1 MTINAGRAEAHL
13 DLNYSKFKQGI
24 QEAKKNVSEMGKD
37 TAKAGQQMSKAFE
50 SSSKDV
56 IQYKN
61 KLSLLAKEHTKYSN
75 EVNKLKKSQEKYS
88 NEVEKLKKKQEDL
101 NGKIEKSTRDQE
113 LYRMKISN
121 TKETLD
127 RYKKEL
133 SETGKNKEK
142 LNEKISKGEIELK
155 KYDNQLKDN
164 VQKQSAWQKELNK
177 TEKELKQYEKSLE
190 KIGKELKDTDKKLEE
205 ATKEY
210 KQYKEQLKDV
220 EKAQDK
226 VGNSADELGESIS
239 KSSSEAEGS
248 FKNIADTI
256 SSMSLDSIKGLDGIG
271 SAVMKLPGKFNVVT
285 GGVLAGAKIIQGGFK
300 LGIMASKELA
310 GDLMTVGK
318 VGTVAGTAL
327 AGGIALAS
335 KEGIA
340 FEDTMMQVKAI
351 TSSNEQQFKQLT
363 ATARDWGS
371 KTRYSATEVAEAMTY
386 MGMAGWNTSQ
396 IIDGMGSVLNLATV
410 GSLDLGRASD
420 IVTDGLTALG
430 LTAKDSN
437 DFADMLSATITNAN
451 TNVEMFGETMKYVG
465 PVAGTLGIKMED
477 LSVAIGLMSNSGV
490 KASQAG
496 TALRGGLTNL
506 VKPTDQMAETMDK
519 YNIEVQKNADGS
531 VNLDKTIGVLRRN
544 LGGLEASTQAQAIAT
559 IFGKEAMSGWS
570 AIINSNE
577 QDLQKLKSSINN
589 STQSMQFWKKSM
601 EDAGMSAE
609 EVDKNLQTLDSIF
622 EECKLTSDSLG
633 LATTDL
639 GLAITLLGKDSKV
652 TSDDV
657 NKLLDSILR
666 MNDPTKEAQQAME
679 KYGVELVRNDDRSIN
694 FAGTLES
701 LRSALA
707 GKTEEQQKSIL
718 SNMGLKDSTDQI
730 LEVLKLSDSEYGK
743 LKQNLQ
749 ETKGMTEKLAETM
762 DATTLGAIKNMSSAI
777 SDVLIGAFEAI
788 KPHIQEF
795 SKLVA
800 EAAHMIQTDGLD
812 KAINHMIDGI
822 RAKIPELPQVI
833 SDGIQQMTN
842 IIVNCFENF
851 LGLGTDL
858 IGAFIGGIEAN
869 LSNLASSADKIVG
882 ALAEFVAINAHRLAD
897 GGIALINVL
906 MEAFENNQEAIEN
919 AVTSFVSSAVEYFLK
934 KKRAMFE
941 VGMELAGAFLKG
953 VWEGIWK
960 GGLEQDGQMFE
971 GMFNSVEPMAED
983 KGKLSGSKFIDS
995 ATGEV
1000 LKGKPGFVDTWKG
1013 ILSGAPI
1020 NEIQLIAGN
1029 QAEVYVNGHKQKISS
1044 LTPEVQQTVK
1054 HMLKGQEQD
1063 ARAEGEKEGKA
1074 KAEGQKQG
1082 IEQGKPTVE
1091 QKSNENVKAKAQEAK
1106 EEGKKE
1112 GKAKTDGQVEGLN
1125 QGKAQVETTTSNN
1138 IKSATNKGAQD
1149 GRSGG
1154 KQMGSSVTQGANEGM
1169 SQLSPTMAKELTKAT
1184 KELQKSAT
1192 VMYNGAKTS
1201 FTKLNQVAKTQMTE
1215 MYKGV
1220 STSFHNM
1227 RDKCKQ
1233 YASDLYNGTK
1243 TSFNETANAGKTAM
1257 SALHNGTTTSSRIMA
1272 QKIIADWNRIRS
1284 ALSSRIVGT
1293 VEIRAIGVERTM
1305 GQIASIKSSAR
1316 TRAVGIDNITNA
1328 MNYKARNDA
1337 TFSRSLAMP
1346 KSMPNVLTLDLGSK
1360 SVERKEEKV
1369 KDVNMTIHLNIEK
1382 FVNKSDEDVNELV
1395 KAVEEKLMYNLTRE
1409 KFGF

>member
-1 MTINAGRAEAHL
+1 MAVDIGRAEGSV
-13 DLNYSKFKQGI
+13 DLNYSKFKKGI
-24 QEAKKNVSEMGKD
+24 QEAKKTVLEMGRD
-37 TAKAGQQMSKAFE
+37 TVKAGQQMSKAFT
-50 SSSKDV
+50 SSSKDAN
-56 IQYKN
+56 QYEN
-61 KLSLLAKEHTKYSN
+61 KLSSLAKEHIKYSN

-164 VQKQSAWQKELNK
+164 AQKQSVWQKELNK

-190 KIGKELKDTDKKLEE
+190 KVGKELKDTDKKLEE

-226 VGNSADELGESIS
+226 VGDSADELGESIS
-239 KSSSEAEGS
+239 KASSETEGS
-248 FKNIADTI
+248 FKGIADAI
-256 SSMSLDSIKGLDGIG
+256 SNMSLDSIKGFDGIG

-285 GGVLAGAKIIQGGFK
+285 GVVLAGAKIIQGGFK
-300 LGIMASKELA
+300 LGIMASKEFA

-340 FEDTMMQVKAI
+340 FEDTMYQVKAI
-351 TSSNEQQFKQLT
+351 TGANDQEFKQLT
-363 ATARDWGS
+363 TTARDWGS

-386 MGMAGWNTSQ
+386 MGMAGWNTTQ

-420 IVTDGLTALG
+420 IVTDGLTAMG

-451 TNVEMFGETMKYVG
+451 TSVEMFGETMKYVG
-465 PVAGTLGIKMED
+465 PVAGSLGIEMED
-477 LSVAIGLMSNSGV
+477 LSVAIGLMGNSGI

-496 TALRGGLTNL
+496 TALRAGLTNL
-506 VKPTDQMAETMDK
+506 VKPTDQMQATMDK
-519 YNIEVQKNADGS
+519 YNIEVQKNADGT
-531 VNLDKTIGVLRRN
+531 VNLDKTVTHLREK

-657 NKLLDSILR
+657 NKLLDSILK
-666 MNDPTKEAQQAME
+666 MNDPTKEAQEAMD
-679 KYGVELVRNDDRSIN
+679 KYGVSIERNEDRSIN
-694 FAGTLES
+694 FSGTLDN
-701 LRSALA
+701 LREVLK
-707 GKTEEQQKSIL
+707 GKNEEQQKAIL
-718 SNMGLKDSTDQI
+718 ANMGLEGSTNEI
-730 LEVLKLSDSEYGK
+730 IEVLKLSDSEYNN
-743 LKQNLQ
+743 LKKNLE
-749 ETKGMTEKLAETM
+749 ETKGLTSKLAETM
-762 DATTLGAIKNMSSAI
+762 DATTMGAIKSMSSAI
-777 SDVLIGAFEAI
+777 SDVLIEAFNAI

-800 EAAHMIQTDGLD
+800 ESANMIKTDGLD

-822 RAKIPELPQVI
+822 RAKIPELPQII
-833 SDGIQQMTN
+833 SNGIQQMTD
-842 IIVNCFENF
+842 IISNCFGNF
-851 LGLGTDL
+851 LDLGSDL
-858 IGAFIGGIEAN
+858 ISSLLEGIYRNIDKIEEIAGDII
-869 LSNLASSADKIVG
+869 SNLAHFIST
-882 ALAEFVAINAHRLAD
+882 NASRVAD
-897 GGIALINVL
+897 GAIAILDSL
-906 MEAFENNQEAIEN
+906 MEAFRNNQEAIEE
-919 AVTSFVSSAVEYFLK
+919 AVTAFVSSAVEYFIEK
-934 KKRAMFE
+934 KKDMLK
-941 VGMELAGAFLKG
+941 VGKALAGAFLKG
-953 VWEGIWK
+953 VWEGLK
-960 GGLEQDGQMFE
+960 SYKGQMF
-971 GMFNSVEPMAED
+971 GDVFSGSEPEAED
-983 KGKLSGSKFIDS
+983 KGRLSGAKFIDS
-995 ATGEV
+995 ATGKI
-1000 LKGKPGFVDTWKG
+1000 LDGKPGFVDTWKG

-1020 NEIQLIAGN
+1020 DEIQLIAGN

-1063 ARAEGEKEGKA
+1063 ARVEGEKEGNA

-1091 QKSNENVKAKAQEAK
+1091 QKSKENVKAKDLEAK
-1106 EEGKKE
+1106 TEGRKE

-1125 QGKAQVETTTSNN
+1125 QGKPQVDATVSNN
-1138 IKSATNKGAQD
+1138 IKSATNKGSQD
-1149 GRSGG
+1149 GRAGG
-1154 KQMGSSVTQGANEGM
+1154 KQMGDNVTKGANEGM

-1201 FTKLNQVAKTQMTE
+1201 FSKLNQVAKTQMSE
-1215 MYKGV
+1215 MYRGV

-1227 RDKCKQ
+1227 ANKCKQ
-1233 YASDLYNGTK
+1233 SASDMYRGTRTSFESASNAARSAMSSMYNGV
-1243 TSFNETANAGKTAM
+1243 
-1257 SALHNGTTTSSRIMA
+1257 TTSSGRMA
-1272 QKIIADWNRIRS
+1272 SKVIADWNRIRS

-1293 VEIRAIGVERTM
+1293 VEIRAVGVERTM
-1305 GQIASIKSSAR
+1305 SQIASIKSSAR
-1316 TRAVGIDNITNA
+1316 SRAVGTERIAEVMT
-1328 MNYKARNDA
+1328 YKARNDA
-1337 TFSRSLAMP
+1337 SFARSLTMP
-1346 KSMPNVLTLDLGSK
+1346 KNTSNVLTLDLGGK
-1360 SVERKEEKV
+1360 GYEKKEERV
-1369 KDVNMTIHLNIEK
+1369 KDVNMTIHLNIDN
-1382 FVNKSDEDVNELV
+1382 FVNKSDDDIDNLV
-1395 KAVEEKLMYNLTRE
+1395 KVVEEKLLYSLKRE